1 MENDKK
7 DTEADNRNEEEQS
20 AEQGSKSPIK
30 GGEAEVQAAVK
41 GVKED
46 GESDI
51 EKIEGEEGCM
61 PEDIEEMRYATG
73 IAAKEAE
80 EAGEQYL
87 EKEGS
92 EEERLDAAEK
102 YVETNYDKIKKTT
115 DAICEKLGI
124 EIDGEEIKAE
134 VIERLTEAL
143 KNEELLKTLEEEG
156 VIDEET
162 ASSVIFLIPRIE
174 KAIEATKEA
183 EGYEE
188 KAKEVIK
195 SVLDGPEQDPK
206 YIKVAGELLVG
217 LSISG
222 KIPDKRVALAVRIFG
237 LALQNGTVQRIMS
250 NKFRAWLE
258 AEKKEEKSAEEIVEE
273 ISVEVGD

>member
-7 DTEADNRNEEEQS
+7 DTEADNRNEEERG
-20 AEQGSKSPIK
+20 AEQDQENPVT
-30 GGEAEVQAAVK
+30 GGEAEVQAAVE
-41 GVKED
+41 GVRED

-61 PEDIEEMRYATG
+61 PDDIEEMRNVAG
-73 IAAKEAE
+73 AVAE
-80 EAGEQYL
+80 GAEKAGEQYL
-87 EKEGS
+87 EEERD

-115 DAICEKLGI
+115 EGLCKKLGI

-195 SVLDGPEQDPK
+195 AILDEPEHDPK
-206 YIKVAGELLVG
+206 YINAAGELLVA
-217 LSISG
+217 LSNSG
-222 KIPDKRVALAVRIFG
+222 KIPDKKMALAVRVFG

-250 NKFRAWLE
+250 KKFRAWLE

-273 ISVEVGD
+273 ISAEMGN